1 MLHLADENGNDGQQW
16 LRVGVARKI
25 KNGAR
30 RIALD
35 RAEESRAAAFSAC
48 QGLGVQFNAGLALP
62 LHAPIEDEI
71 EASGQVPHNQQQQLL

>member
-16 LRVGVARKI
+16 LQVGVARKI
-25 KNGAR
+25 KNAAR

-48 QGLGVQFNAGLALP
+48 QALGVHVNAGLALP
-62 LHAPIEDEI
+62 LVAATVDE
-71 EASGQVPHNQQQQLL
+71 EANGSGEA